1 MINTLGS
8 FSAISIVLWLLL
20 SFLFTL
26 LYPLIRGI
34 FFALHPRFG
43 SALLLAYWLGPFI
56 LSIISTSF
64 LFVPDLEGVLVDAHC
79 HDACTNHVP
88 LIHSLG
94 LASFGLAV
102 GGLIFVYLAW
112 RCVNTLRQSHQL
124 KTQFRAL
131 ANYHGAYHLLG
142 SSTPL
147 VFTLGW
153 WKPRIYLSEGLS
165 VACTDNDLSII
176 LLHEQAHQDRRDNLR
191 LLLARLSGAI
201 FNSFLAIRVM
211 SDLQLLTEQAC
222 DFRAA
227 ERFGHVAV
235 AQTLL
240 KVRRLMSVPNT
251 DIDELR
257 TAFAERDVEMRIKAL
272 LKAQYRIALRP
283 WQVTVLASALLISLT
298 LMISPLHHGSEWVI
312 TKLSSPNVHIH

>member
-26 LYPLIRGI
+26 FYPLIRGV

-64 LFVPDLEGVLVDAHC
+64 LFVPNLEGVLVDAHC
-79 HDACTNHVP
+79 HEACTNHVP

-112 RCVNTLRQSHQL
+112 RCVHTLRQSQQL

-165 VACTDNDLSII
+165 NACTDNDLSII
-176 LLHEQAHQDRRDNLR
+176 LLHEQAHQERRDNLR

-240 KVRRLMSVPNT
+240 KVRRLMSFPNT
-251 DIDELR
+251 DRDELR

-272 LKAQYRIALRP
+272 LKAQHRIALRP
-283 WQVTVLASALLISLT
+283 WQVTALASALLISLT

-312 TKLSSPNVHIH
+312 TMLSSPNVHIH

>member
-8 FSAISIVLWLLL
+8 FSAIVVVLWLLL
-20 SFLFTL
+20 SILFAVV
-26 LYPLIRGI
+26 YPFIKSL

-43 SALLLAYWLGPFI
+43 SALLLAYWMGPFI
-56 LSIISTSF
+56 LSVLSTSF
-64 LFVPDLEGVLVDAHC
+64 LFVPELERVLVDPHC
-79 HDACTNHVP
+79 HEACANHVP

-102 GGLIFVYLAW
+102 GGFVLLFLIV
-112 RCVNTLRQSHQL
+112 RCVQTLTQSRQL
-124 KTQFRAL
+124 KTQFRAF
-131 ANYHGAYHLLG
+131 ARHCGAYHLLG
-142 SSTPL
+142 SATPL

-153 WKPRIYLSEGLS
+153 WKPKIYLSEGLS
-165 VACTDNDLSII
+165 SACSDADLSII
-176 LLHEQAHQDRRDNLR
+176 LLHEQAHQERRDNLR
-191 LLLARLSGAI
+191 LLLARLSSAI
-201 FNSFLAIRVM
+201 LSNIFATRIM

-240 KVRRLMSVPNT
+240 KVRRLMSQPSAAVA
-251 DIDELR
+251 DVS

-272 LKAQYRIALRP
+272 LKAQHRVLLRP
-283 WQVTVLASALLISLT
+283 WQMLAIASVLMLSLSLL
-298 LMISPLHHGSEWVI
+298 ISPLHHGSEWVI
-312 TKLSSPNVHIH
+312 TKLSSENVHLH